1 LFGRWSWWLN
11 LNMFKSF
18 WFWKFNMLKGVES
31 RPLWKV
37 PDFGYLFV
45 NFVFIL
51 VLSEMQAAKCMI
63 YWCL

>member
-1 LFGRWSWWLN
+1 
-11 LNMFKSF
+11 
-18 WFWKFNMLKGVES
+18 MLKGVES

-51 VLSEMQAAKCMI
+51 VLSEMQAANSMFDLLVLIKI
-63 YWCL
+63 K